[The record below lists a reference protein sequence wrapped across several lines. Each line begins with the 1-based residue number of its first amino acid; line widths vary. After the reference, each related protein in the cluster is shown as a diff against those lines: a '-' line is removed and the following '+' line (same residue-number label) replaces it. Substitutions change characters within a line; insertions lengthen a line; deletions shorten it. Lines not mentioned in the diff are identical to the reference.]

1 MGKLSRALRASYL
14 VTEQKKSLEDVF
26 TEEPVPLTEFIQG
39 RRYLANPPLSEVQY
53 DAVLHAERV
62 YYPDLYP
69 LMGAQMDPYWAAPV
83 RSVNFVD
90 LLWGKG
96 SGKDHVARVISLRVA
111 YLLVCLR
118 SPQVYYGLPD
128 QDFIHLL
135 NVASTAPQAN
145 RAFFQPMTSA
155 VSRGWFADHAEPT
168 QGAISYDK
176 HVTAISGHSEAETQE
191 GLNLLLGVADEID
204 AFPSA
209 ARARTMGGK
218 EPLNTVEGVLNMLRS
233 SATTRFPGRTP
244 DEAPVFKNV
253 RISYPRYVGSPIE
266 RLVAD
271 GKRDIERM
279 GAKSRRYVSG
289 PLATWQ
295 VNPRVHGKEAFADDY
310 REDPVM
316 ARAKYECAPALA
328 VSPYFRNGI
337 AVDAAF
343 GAHQQG
349 LSIVDYTWSA
359 NAWAP
364 EYEYAEHLV
373 PLSGANYAM
382 HADLAI
388 TGDAAGVAMSHVA
401 RWEQVE
407 RMQEGERG
415 ELTSFVELRP
425 VVVVDFVASWTAD
438 VSTEPGREIQVRW
451 ARQLAFEL
459 VRRGFNVQRF
469 SFDGFQSV
477 DSIQILEAHGIES
490 ERVSTDRTDELWKNL
505 RDLLYEGRVHIG
517 QCPDLLREL
526 LSLDRLPNGKV
537 DHPPAGSKDLA
548 DALAGSVHGAV
559 LLGGEESG
567 ERSYWDNGAI
577 EVGTGFEPPEG
588 LAWGPGVLDDWQGP
602 KSGYG
607 GSHGGVDL
615 RGF

>member
-1 MGKLSRALRASYL
+1 MGKLSRGLREAYS
-14 VTEQKKSLEDVF
+14 VPDGKKSLEDVF
-26 TEEPVPLTEFIQG
+26 SEEPVPLTEFIQG
-39 RRYLANPPLSEVQY
+39 RRYLANPPLSPIQY

-62 YYPDLYP
+62 YYPDVYA
-69 LMGAQMDPYWAAPV
+69 LMGAEMDAYWAQPV

-118 SPQVYYGLPD
+118 SPQDYYGLPD
-128 QDFIHLL
+128 QDFLHLL

-155 VSRGWFADHAEPT
+155 VSRRGSWFLDHAEPT
-168 QGAISYDK
+168 QGAISYAK
-176 HVTAISGHSEAETQE
+176 HVMAISGHSEAETQE
-191 GLNLLLGVADEID
+191 GLNLILGVADEID

-244 DEAPVFKNV
+244 EEAPVFKNV

-271 GKRDIERM
+271 GKRDIELM
-279 GAKSRRYVSG
+279 GDKSRRYVSG

-328 VSPYFRNGI
+328 ISPYFRNGI
-337 AVDAAF
+337 AVNACF
-343 GAHQQG
+343 GAHPQG
-349 LSIVDYTWSA
+349 LSIPDYTWSD
-359 NAWAP
+359 NAWSPDYEFAP
-364 EYEYAEHLV
+364 HLV
-373 PLSGANYAM
+373 PVSGANYAM

-401 RWEQVE
+401 RWEEVTKV
-407 RMQEGERG
+407 QEGERG
-415 ELTSFVELRP
+415 EMTSFVELRP
-425 VVVVDFVASWTAD
+425 VVVVDFVAHWSASLQ
-438 VSTEPGREIQVRW
+438 VEPAREVQIRW

-459 VRRGFNVQRF
+459 IRRGFNVLRF

-477 DSIQILEAHGIES
+477 DSIQILEAHGVES
-490 ERVSTDRTDELWKNL
+490 EKVSTDRTDELWKNL
-505 RDLLYEGRVHIG
+505 RDLMYEGRVHIG
-517 QCPDLLREL
+517 QHPDLLREL

-559 LLGGEESG
+559 LLGGEETG
-567 ERSYWDNGAI
+567 ERSYWDAGTP
-577 EVGTGFEPPEG
+577 EVGSLFEFPEG
-588 LAWGPGVLDDWQGP
+588 LPEGPGMLTDWFGP
-602 KSGYG
+602 KDGFSGFESG
-607 GSHGGVDL
+607 TL
-615 RGF
+615 L

>member
-1 MGKLSRALRASYL
+1 MRKLSRGLREALAPP
-14 VTEQKKSLEDVF
+14 EQKKSLDDTF

-39 RRYLANPPLSEVQY
+39 RRYLANPPLSDVQY
-53 DAVLHAERV
+53 DAVLHAERI
-62 YYPDLYP
+62 YYPDVYA
-69 LMGAQMDPYWAAPV
+69 LMGQQMDPYWASPV

-118 SPQVYYGLPD
+118 SPQDYYGLPD

-176 HVTAISGHSEAETQE
+176 HIMAISGHSEAETQE
-191 GLNLLLGVADEID
+191 GLNLILGVADEID

-233 SATTRFPGRTP
+233 SATTRFPGRTA

-271 GKRDIERM
+271 GKRDIETQ
-279 GAKSRRYVSG
+279 GQKSRRYVSG

-328 VSPYFRNGI
+328 IAPYFRNGI
-337 AVDAAF
+337 AVNACF
-343 GAHQQG
+343 GSHPQG
-349 LSIVDYTWSA
+349 LSIPDYTWSD
-359 NAWAP
+359 NAWSPDYEFAP
-364 EYEYAEHLV
+364 HLV
-373 PLSGANYAM
+373 PITGANYAM
-382 HADLAI
+382 HADLAV

-401 RWEQVE
+401 RWEEVTKT
-407 RMQEGERG
+407 QEGERG

-425 VVVVDFVASWTAD
+425 VVVVDFVAHWSASLQ
-438 VSTEPGREIQVRW
+438 VEPAREVQIRW

-459 VRRGFNVQRF
+459 IRRGFNVARF

-477 DSIQILEAHGIES
+477 DSIQILEAHGVES
-490 ERVSTDRTDELWKNL
+490 EKVSTDRTDELWKNL
-505 RDLLYEGRVHIG
+505 RDLMYEGRVHIG
-517 QCPDLLREL
+517 QSPDLLREL

-537 DHPPAGSKDLA
+537 DHPPTGSKDLA

-559 LLGGEESG
+559 LLGGEETG
-567 ERSYWDNGAI
+567 EQSYWDNGAI
-577 EVGTGFEPPEG
+577 EVGTGFEFPEG
-588 LAWGPGVLDDWQGP
+588 LPEGLGGLVDWYGP
-602 KSGYG
+602 KDGFSGFESG
-607 GSHGGVDL
+607 TL
-615 RGF
+615 L

>member
-1 MGKLSRALRASYL
+1 MGKLSRGLREAFS
-14 VTEQKKSLEDVF
+14 VPEDKKSLEDVF
-26 TEEPVPLTEFIQG
+26 TEEPVPLTEFIRG
-39 RRYLANPPLSEVQY
+39 RKYLANPALSPVQY
-53 DAVLHAERV
+53 DAVLHAERI
-62 YYPDLYP
+62 YYPDVYQR
-69 LMGAQMDPYWAAPV
+69 MGAQMDPYWGEPV
-83 RSVNFVD
+83 RAVNFVD

-118 SPQVYYGLPD
+118 SPQDYYGLPD
-128 QDFIHLL
+128 QDYIHLL

-155 VSRGWFADHAEPT
+155 VGRGWFADHAEPT

-176 HVTAISGHSEAETQE
+176 HIMAISGHSEAETQE

-233 SATTRFPGRTP
+233 SATTRFPGRTAE
-244 DEAPVFKNV
+244 EAPVFKNV

-271 GKRDIERM
+271 GKRDIELM

-328 VSPYFRNGI
+328 ISPYFRNGV
-337 AVDAAF
+337 AVNACF
-343 GAHQQG
+343 GAHRQG
-349 LSIVDYTWSA
+349 LSIVDYRWSA

-364 EYEYAEHLV
+364 EYDFAPHMV
-373 PLSGANYAM
+373 PMTGAVYAM

-407 RMQEGERG
+407 RTQEGERG

-425 VVVVDFVASWTAD
+425 VVVVDFVAHWGAD
-438 VSTEPGREIQVRW
+438 ISVEPAREVQIRW
-451 ARQLAFEL
+451 ARQLAFDL
-459 VRRGFNVQRF
+459 IRRGFNVQRF

-477 DSIQILEAHGIES
+477 DSIQILEAHGVES

-505 RDLLYEGRVHIG
+505 RDLMYEGRVHIG
-517 QCPDLLREL
+517 QHPDLLREL
-526 LSLDRLPNGKV
+526 LSLDRQPNGKV

-559 LLGGEESG
+559 LLGGEETG
-567 ERSYWDNGAI
+567 EQSFYDNGAV
-577 EVGTGFEPPEG
+577 EVGSAFAAPEG
-588 LAWGPGVLDDWQGP
+588 LEWGPGELSEWAGP
-602 KSGYG
+602 KDGFSGF
-607 GSHGGVDL
+607 DT
-615 RGF
+615 GFQ